1 MRIELLEQAH
11 LIFVMESSHK
21 KEVKNFINAR
31 FKKDIII
38 LDIKDIYKC
47 YQTELIEILD
57 EKLMV
62 YLEQ

>member
-1 MRIELLEQAH
+1 MEQAH

-38 LDIKDIYKC
+38 LDIKDIYKY